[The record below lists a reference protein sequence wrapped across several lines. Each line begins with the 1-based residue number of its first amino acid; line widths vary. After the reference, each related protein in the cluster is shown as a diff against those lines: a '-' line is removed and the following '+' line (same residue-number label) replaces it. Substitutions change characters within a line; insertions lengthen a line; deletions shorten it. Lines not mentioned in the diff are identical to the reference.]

1 MAAFVTTVPARL
13 PASGPPIAM
22 VHGFLGTP
30 DSWCDVAGQL
40 DDRAVALGWLPFHGP
55 DPWVPRGRSFDEVV
69 DELVEQLPTSE
80 PAWLVGYSLG
90 GRLALAIAL
99 RHPHR
104 VRGAV
109 LVGAH
114 PGLAN
119 PAERAA
125 RVAADEAQAERID
138 MHGLDAFVTDWE
150 AQPLFA
156 TQTRLPQVALA
167 KQRAARRSHTPT
179 VAHALRVLGLGRMP
193 SFWDELP
200 NASVPLVFVAGALD
214 TKFAALAERAA
225 ELAAG
230 ARAVLVPGVGHNV
243 GLETPSALVR
253 ILRDASSVPDRS

>member
-1 MAAFVTTVPARL
+1 MTAFATTVPARL
-13 PASGPPIAM
+13 PATGPPT
-22 VHGFLGTP
+22 VLLHGFLGTP
-30 DSWCDVAGQL
+30 QSWCEVAGQL
-40 DDRAVALGWLPFHGP
+40 DDRSVALGWLPFHGP

-90 GRLALAIAL
+90 GRLALAMAL

-114 PGLAN
+114 PGLAD

-125 RVAADEAQAERID
+125 RVAADEAQADRIE
-138 MHGLDAFVTDWE
+138 MHGLDAFVADWE

-156 TQTRLPQVALA
+156 TQTRLPDDVLA
-167 KQRAARRSHTPT
+167 KQRAARRSHTPA

-214 TKFAALAERAA
+214 TKFAPLATRAAALAP
-225 ELAAG
+225 G
-230 ARAVLVPGVGHNV
+230 ARAVLVSGAGHNV
-243 GLETPSALVR
+243 VLEAPNPLSRIARYASAGC
-253 ILRDASSVPDRS
+253 